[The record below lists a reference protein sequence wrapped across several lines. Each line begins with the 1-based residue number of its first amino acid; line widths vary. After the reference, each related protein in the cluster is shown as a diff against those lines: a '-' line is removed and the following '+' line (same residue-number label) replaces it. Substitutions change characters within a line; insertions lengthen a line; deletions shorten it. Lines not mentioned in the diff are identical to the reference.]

1 MRKITIVEPDKK
13 MALVEELVKAIPDM
27 EIVDV
32 KDVDIIEEF
41 QRKSPMERLEF
52 AIRSVD
58 SEKGLLENRYDFA
71 WLYTAIQY
79 ELLTGIEKFH
89 SVDSFRQLLIDIGI
103 ENVPSNSTISGK
115 YSCVQHKN
123 PDDWVF
129 SDKHGRDATE
139 ARRRINVA
147 KRFLSLFYKGR

>member
-1 MRKITIVEPDKK
+1 MRKITIVGPDKK

-58 SEKGLLENRYDFA
+58 SEKVLLVNRYDFA
-71 WLYTAIQY
+71 WLYAAVQ
-79 ELLTGIEKFH
+79 EGQLKGIEKYK
-89 SVDSFRQLLIDIGI
+89 SVDSFRQHLISIGI
-103 ENVPSNSTISGK
+103 KNVPSNSTISDRYGCLRHE
-115 YSCVQHKN
+115 Y
-123 PDDWVF
+123 PDWVF
-129 SDKHGRDATE
+129 SDCDATE
-139 ARRRINVA
+139 ARRRNNVA
-147 KRFLSLFYKGR
+147 KRFLSLFYKGK

>member
-1 MRKITIVEPDKK
+1 MRKITIVGPDKK

-71 WLYTAIQY
+71 WLYTAIQCHVGVRT
-79 ELLTGIEKFH
+79 L
-89 SVDSFRQLLIDIGI
+89 
-103 ENVPSNSTISGK
+103 
-115 YSCVQHKN
+115 
-123 PDDWVF
+123 
-129 SDKHGRDATE
+129 
-139 ARRRINVA
+139 
-147 KRFLSLFYKGR
+147 